1 MSLRRSVYM
10 LTLLA
15 ALTAVLAACASSP
28 TVVEVTR
35 EVISEVQVEVTRIVT
50 EEVPVE
56 ITVEVPVEVPVE
68 VEVEVTRIVEVEV
81 EVLVTA
87 TPAAETAAAATAA
100 PAPTMQ
106 PTTAPA
112 AAAAT
117 AVPVSGARYTVQ
129 QGDSLS
135 RIATITGVSAE
146 AIMAANNLSN
156 ANVIV
161 AGQELIIPGWSG
173 ETAVAPPT
181 QPGQPTRP
189 ASANLLPNPSFEANW
204 YFFNGVSEWQLP
216 DNWLLSVD
224 EGPNTLSPGSGGN
237 FLRPEVRLLTNTD
250 LPPGERERF
259 VFDGIKT
266 IKAFKGDAPT
276 NFAIF
281 TDVFLPAG
289 RYRFTSNFFPDTV
302 LAYDGGTKIWNQDPL
317 AAEYRII
324 VNNGGSGWNAAT
336 VGVQNTRSYEF
347 TLSEAQTVRI
357 GTAFRNRFAGSNNGW
372 FIDDWSL
379 EAITSQ

>member
-1 MSLRRSVYM
+1 MSLRRAVYRVM
-10 LTLLA
+10 LLV
-15 ALTAVLAACASSP
+15 ALTAVLAACASGP

-35 EVISEVQVEVTRIVT
+35 EVISEVQVTVEVTRVVT

-56 ITVEVPVEVPVE
+56 ITVEVPVEVE
-68 VEVEVTRIVEVEV
+68 MEVTRIVEV

-87 TPAAETAAAATAA
+87 TPDAEVAAAT
-100 PAPTMQ
+100 PVPTLQ
-106 PTTAPA
+106 PTIAP
-112 AAAAT
+112 AAAT

-129 QGDSLS
+129 QGDTLS

-161 AGQELIIPGWSG
+161 AGQELIIPGWTG
-173 ETAVAPPT
+173 ETAVAPPV
-181 QPGQPTRP
+181 QPGQPSQP
-189 ASANLLPNPSFEANW
+189 AQPAGANLLPNPSFEGGW

-224 EGPNTLSPGSGGN
+224 EGPNTLSPGSGGT

-259 VFDGIKT
+259 VFAGIKT

-336 VGVQNTRSYEF
+336 VGAQNTRSYEF

-379 EAITSQ
+379 EAINSQ

>member
-1 MSLRRSVYM
+1 MSLRKTVYRMM
-10 LTLLA
+10 LLVGLM
-15 ALTAVLAACASSP
+15 AVLSACASSP
-28 TVVEVTR
+28 TMVEVTR
-35 EVISEVQVEVTRIVT
+35 EVISEVQVTMEVTRVVT
-50 EEVPVE
+50 EQVPVE
-56 ITVEVPVEVPVE
+56 VTVEVPVE
-68 VEVEVTRIVEVEV
+68 VEVTRIVEV

-87 TPAAETAAAATAA
+87 TPAAEVAAAT
-100 PAPTMQ
+100 PAPTAQ

-112 AAAAT
+112 AAAT
-117 AVPVSGARYTVQ
+117 AVPVTGARYTVQ
-129 QGDSLS
+129 PGDTLS
-135 RIATITGVSAE
+135 RIATATGVSAE

-173 ETAVAPPT
+173 ETAVAPPA
-181 QPGQPTRP
+181 QPGQPSQPAQP

-259 VFDGIKT
+259 VFNGIKT

-324 VNNGGSGWNAAT
+324 INDGGSGWNAAT

-347 TLSEAQTVRI
+347 TLSEAQTVRV

-379 EAITSQ
+379 EAINSR

>member
-10 LTLLA
+10 LTLLV
-15 ALTAVLAACASSP
+15 ALTSVLVACASSP

-35 EVISEVQVEVTRIVT
+35 EVISEVQVTVEVTRVVT
-50 EEVPVE
+50 EQVPVE
-56 ITVEVPVEVPVE
+56 ITVEVPVE

-81 EVLVTA
+81 EVPVTA
-87 TPAAETAAAATAA
+87 TPAAEAAAAT
-100 PAPTMQ
+100 PAPTLQ
-106 PTTAPA
+106 PTTAA
-112 AAAAT
+112 AVAAT

-129 QGDSLS
+129 QGDTLS
-135 RIATITGVSAE
+135 RIAATTGVSAE

-224 EGPNTLSPGSGGN
+224 EGPNTLSPSSGGN

-281 TDVFLPAG
+281 TDVFLPVG

-347 TLSEAQTVRI
+347 TISEAQTVRI

-379 EAITSQ
+379 EAIGSQ